1 MMLRG
6 SISCFGNHPVVLQEN
21 HNWRYE
27 FLKQRKIMLE
37 YIRYCARATLR
48 QRGKW
53 IQIQA
58 CSGKLLLLL
67 EHATRAWPFLYSS
80 MAFQFGLIRFKSDD
94 ARACFLSYSSKTS
107 KLLIILTL
115 LGHTNSSARAR
126 SFELVNFC
134 SGSMMLGHH
143 KWSARAWCSGKTS
156 FLLGQDS
163 S

>member
-53 IQIQA
+53 VQTQP
-58 CSGKLLLLL
+58 CSGKILLLL
-67 EHATRAWPFLYSS
+67 EHAARAWPILCSS
-80 MAFQFGLIRFKSDD
+80 MAFWFGLLQFKSDD
-94 ARACFLSYSSKTS
+94 ARAWFLAYSSKAS
-107 KLLIILTL
+107 KLFIILTL
-115 LGHTNSSARAR
+115 LEHTNSYARAT
-126 SFELVNFC
+126 SFRMWTFAL
-134 SGSMMLGHH
+134 GLMMLGHH
-143 KWSARAWCSGKTS
+143 KWSARAWCSGKTYS
-156 FLLGQDS
+156 LLGQDS